1 MLKRMDMKIFLI
13 LHSKH
18 ETVHLF
24 PIFQCSAGQAMN
36 MMYEMLYESPTKIM
50 ILGPGCSTEAEV
62 LAQATPAWNITH
74 VCNCKHT
81 SF

>member
-1 MLKRMDMKIFLI
+1 
-13 LHSKH
+13 
-18 ETVHLF
+18 
-24 PIFQCSAGQAMN
+24 MN

-74 VCNCKHT
+74 VCNCKKHI
-81 SF
+81 FL

>member
-1 MLKRMDMKIFLI
+1 MFY
-13 LHSKH
+13 SSH
-18 ETVHLF
+18 ETVQLF

-74 VCNCKHT
+74 VCNCKKHI
-81 SF
+81 FFIIIP